1 MMKGRGQ
8 ARAEQGDQ
16 LRSNTRDATGS
27 TECGGLVG
35 SGGGLGRAGPVLTD
49 YVTPPPSS
57 SSPDTTNK

>member
-1 MMKGRGQ
+1 MKGLSQ
-8 ARAEQGDQ
+8 ARPGQGEQ

-35 SGGGLGRAGPVLTD
+35 SGGGLGRAGTVLTD
-49 YVTPPPSS
+49 YLTPPPSSS